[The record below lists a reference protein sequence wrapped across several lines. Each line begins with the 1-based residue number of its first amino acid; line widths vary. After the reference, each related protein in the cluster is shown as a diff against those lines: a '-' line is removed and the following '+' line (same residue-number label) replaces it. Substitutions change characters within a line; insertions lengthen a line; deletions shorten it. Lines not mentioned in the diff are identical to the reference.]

1 MKMAELVVK
10 KNKIE
15 VSDWYLKNFEI
26 LEEHNNGSIPDFI
39 KVIRKDSFQKLIDL
53 GFPTQKVEDWKY
65 TNILPI
71 VEKNYK
77 LSNLTETYKDKSVIE
92 RSKDLINNDPIV
104 ADLSS
109 NQIVFIDGHFVE
121 ELTRVQNIDEIKIV
135 NLKKAFKEN
144 ADLIA
149 QYLNKYN
156 QIENGFNA
164 LNNIF
169 FNDGVFILIKDN
181 LVEDEPIVVIYIQSD
196 NQEQLINPR
205 NLIVIGKNSKVR
217 IIETYIS
224 LNDAKSFTN
233 TISEIFVSE
242 NSFLEHYKFQNES
255 LSGFHIGKIQA
266 HLERNS
272 NFTSHNLSFG
282 SAIGRNDIN
291 IILDGEGAESH
302 MYGLYFVKDKQ
313 HIDNHTLVDHAKP
326 HCLSNE
332 FYKGILAE
340 SSRGVFNG
348 KIIVR
353 KGAQK
358 TNAYQSNKNLLL
370 SGNAKI
376 DTKPQLEIFADD
388 VRCTHGATVGQVDDD
403 SLFYLRARGIDEKTA
418 KSLLVNAFANDVL
431 SNMTFEPLRDK
442 ISDFVTKQ
450 MNEILQKN

>member
-1 MKMAELVVK
+1 MAELVFK

-15 VSDWYLKNFEI
+15 VSEWYLKNFEI

-39 KVIRKDSFQKLIDL
+39 KSLKKESIQKLIDV

-77 LSNLTETYKDKSVIE
+77 LSNLSESWKEQSIISRAKELIE
-92 RSKDLINNDPIV
+92 KDPII

-109 NQIVFIDGHFVE
+109 NQIVFIDGHFIE
-121 ELTRVQNIDEIKIV
+121 SLTKIQNVADIKFT
-135 NLKKAFKEN
+135 NLKRALSEYTQEFN
-144 ADLIA
+144 
-149 QYLNKYN
+149 QYFNKYN

-169 FNDGVFILIKDN
+169 FNDGAFISIRENLI
-181 LVEDEPIVVIYIQSD
+181 EDEPIVVIYIQS
-196 NQEQLINPR
+196 NNEEQLINPR
-205 NLIVIGKNSKVR
+205 NLILVGKNSKVR
-217 IIETYIS
+217 IIEIYLS
-224 LNDAKSFTN
+224 LNASSSFTN
-233 TISEIFVSE
+233 TVTEIFVGE

-266 HLERNS
+266 YLERSS
-272 NFTSHNLSFG
+272 NFNSHNLSFG
-282 SAIGRNDIN
+282 AAIGRNDIN
-291 IILDGEGAESH
+291 IILDGEGAEAH
-302 MYGLYFVKDKQ
+302 MYGLYFVKENQ

-340 SSRGVFNG
+340 NSRGVFNG

-403 SLFYLRARGIDEKTA
+403 SLFYLRARGIDEKSA
-418 KSLLVNAFANDVL
+418 RGLLVNAFANDVL
-431 SNMTFEPLRDK
+431 ENMTFEPLKDK
-442 ISDFVTKQ
+442 ISDFVITQ
-450 MNEILQKN
+450 MSEILQKN

>member
-1 MKMAELVVK
+1 MSELVIK

-15 VSDWYLKNFEI
+15 ISDWYLKNFEI
-26 LEEHNNGSIPDFI
+26 LEEHNNGSIPDFV
-39 KVIRKDSFQKLIDL
+39 KSLRKDSIQKLIEI

-71 VEKNYK
+71 IDRKYK
-77 LSNLTETYKDKSVIE
+77 LSNISENWKDKIVISKAKELIE
-92 RSKDLINNDPIV
+92 RDSIIS
-104 ADLSS
+104 DLSS
-109 NQIVFIDGHFVE
+109 NQIVFIDGHFID
-121 ELTRVQNIDEIKIV
+121 ELTKVQYVDDLKIT
-135 NLKKAFKEN
+135 NLKKAFIEHS
-144 ADLIA
+144 DQLIK
-149 QYLNKYN
+149 YFNKYN
-156 QIENGFNA
+156 KIENGFNA
-164 LNNIF
+164 LNNTF
-169 FNDGVFILIKDN
+169 FNDGAFISIREN
-181 LVEDEPIVVIYIQSD
+181 LVEDEPIVVIFIQS
-196 NQEQLINPR
+196 NKEEQLINPR
-205 NLIVIGKNSKVR
+205 NLILVGKNSKVR
-217 IIETYIS
+217 IIEIYLS
-224 LNDAKSFTN
+224 LNGASSFTN
-233 TISEIFVSE
+233 TISEIFVAE

-255 LSGFHIGKIQA
+255 LNGFHIGKIQTY
-266 HLERNS
+266 LERNS
-272 NFTSHNLSFG
+272 NFSSHNLSFG
-282 SAIGRNDIN
+282 AAIGRNDIN
-291 IILDGEGAESH
+291 IILDGEGAEAH

-340 SSRGVFNG
+340 NSRGVFNG

-418 KSLLVNAFANDVL
+418 RSLLVNAFANDVL
-431 SNMTFEPLRDK
+431 ENTTFEPLKDK
-442 ISDFVTKQ
+442 ISDFVINQ
-450 MNEILQKN
+450 MSQILQKN

>member
-1 MKMAELVVK
+1 MADLVIK

-26 LEEHNNGSIPDFI
+26 LEEHNNGSIPDFV
-39 KVIRKDSFQKLIDL
+39 KTLRKDSIQKLVEV

-71 VEKNYK
+71 IEKSYK
-77 LSNLTETYKDKSVIE
+77 LSNFSESWKDESVILKAKE
-92 RSKDLINNDPIV
+92 LIEKDHVIS
-104 ADLSS
+104 DLSS
-109 NQIVFIDGHFVE
+109 NQIVFIDGHYIE
-121 ELTRVQNIDEIKIV
+121 ALTRIQNIDEIKIV
-135 NLKKAFKEN
+135 NLKLALKETPDFIN
-144 ADLIA
+144 
-149 QYLNKYN
+149 QYFNKYN
-156 QIENGFNA
+156 QVENGFNA

-169 FNDGVFILIKDN
+169 FNDGVFISVKDN
-181 LVEDEPIVVIYIQSD
+181 LIEDEPIVIIYIQS
-196 NQEQLINPR
+196 NKEEQLINPR
-205 NLIVIGKNSKVR
+205 NLFLIGKNSKVR
-217 IIETYIS
+217 ILEIYLS
-224 LNDAKSFTN
+224 LDNSISFTN
-233 TISEIFVSE
+233 TISEIFVAE
-242 NSFLEHYKFQNES
+242 NSFLEHYKLQNES
-255 LSGFHIGKIQA
+255 LNGFHIGKIQA

-282 SAIGRNDIN
+282 SSIARNDIN

-302 MYGLYFVKDKQ
+302 MYGLYFVRDKQ

-340 SSRGVFNG
+340 NSRGVFNG

-370 SGNAKI
+370 SGSAKI

-418 KSLLVNAFANDVL
+418 RSLLVNAFANDVL
-431 SNMTFEPLRDK
+431 DNMTFEPLKDK
-442 ISDFVTKQ
+442 ISDFVIQQ
-450 MNEILQKN
+450 MSEILQRN

>member
-1 MKMAELVVK
+1 MAGLVIT

-26 LEEHNNGSIPDFI
+26 LEEHNNGSIPDFV
-39 KVIRKDSFQKLIDL
+39 KSLRKDSIQKLIDV

-65 TNILPI
+65 TNVLPI
-71 VEKNYK
+71 VEKNFK
-77 LSNLTETYKDKSVIE
+77 ISNLTESWKDKSVVTKAKELID
-92 RSKDLINNDPIV
+92 KDLIL

-121 ELTRVQNIDEIKIV
+121 ELTRVQNIDEIKIL
-135 NLKKAFKEN
+135 NLKKAFHQNSEKVFE
-144 ADLIA
+144 
-149 QYLNKYN
+149 YFNKYN

-196 NQEQLINPR
+196 KEEQLINPR
-205 NLIVIGKNSKVR
+205 NLFLIGKNSKVR
-217 IIETYIS
+217 IIESYLS
-224 LNDAKSFTN
+224 LDGAKSFTN
-233 TISEIFVSE
+233 TISEIFVAE
-242 NSFLEHYKFQNES
+242 NSFLEHYKLQNES
-255 LSGFHIGKIQA
+255 LNGFHIGKIQT

-291 IILDGEGAESH
+291 IILDGEGAEAH

-340 SSRGVFNG
+340 NSRGVFNG

-403 SLFYLRARGIDEKTA
+403 SLFYLRARGIDEKNART
-418 KSLLVNAFANDVL
+418 LLVNAFANDVL

-442 ISDFVTKQ
+442 ISDFVIKQ
-450 MNEILQKN
+450 MSDIIQKN

>member
-1 MKMAELVVK
+1 MAELVIK

-15 VSDWYLKNFEI
+15 VSELYLKYFEI
-26 LEEHNNGSIPDFI
+26 LEEHNNGSIPDFV
-39 KVIRKDSFQKLIDL
+39 KSIRKDSIQKLIDI

-77 LSNLTETYKDKSVIE
+77 LSNLSESWKDKSVISRAKE
-92 RSKDLINNDPIV
+92 LIEQDKIV

-109 NQIVFIDGHFVE
+109 NQIVFIDGHFVN
-121 ELTRVQNIDEIKIV
+121 ELTRIQNIDGIKIL
-135 NLKKAFKEN
+135 NLKNAFVEN
-144 ADLIA
+144 SELVFK
-149 QYLNKYN
+149 YFNKYN

-164 LNNIF
+164 LNNVF
-169 FNDGVFILIKDN
+169 FNDGVFILVKDN
-181 LVEDEPIVVIYIQSD
+181 LIEDEPIVVIYIQSD
-196 NQEQLINPR
+196 KEEQLINPR
-205 NLIVIGKNSKVR
+205 NLILIGKNSKIR
-217 IIETYIS
+217 IIETYLS
-224 LNDAKSFTN
+224 LDGANSFTN
-233 TISEIFVSE
+233 SISEIFVAE
-242 NSFLEHYKFQNES
+242 NSFLEHYKFQNET
-255 LSGFHIGKIQA
+255 LSSFHIGKIQS

-272 NFTSHNLSFG
+272 NFTSHNVSFG

-291 IILDGEGAESH
+291 IILDGEGAEAH
-302 MYGLYFVKDKQ
+302 MYGLYFAKDKQ

-340 SSRGVFNG
+340 NSRGVFNG

-403 SLFYLRARGIDEKTA
+403 SLFYLRARGIDQKTA
-418 KSLLVNAFANDVL
+418 RSLLVNAFANDVL
-431 SNMTFEPLRDK
+431 SNMAFEPLRDK

-450 MNEILQKN
+450 MNEIL